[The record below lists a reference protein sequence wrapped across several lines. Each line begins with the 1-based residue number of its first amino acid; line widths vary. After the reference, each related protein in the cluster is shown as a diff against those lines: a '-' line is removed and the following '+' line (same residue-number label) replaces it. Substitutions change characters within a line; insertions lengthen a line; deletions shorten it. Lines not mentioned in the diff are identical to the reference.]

1 MTDPLNTASNNKK
14 PALPTPGK
22 QRATLGAG
30 RLLIVFY
37 AVFAVSA
44 TARALFQIITKFE
57 QAPLA
62 YSLSLLSAI
71 VYIVATVS
79 LAKQGKT
86 WSSIALYSVY
96 FELVGVLTVG
106 ALSFI
111 SPELFAHPSVWSGFG
126 SGYGYIP
133 LVLPILGLVWI
144 YRSKRGK

>member
-1 MTDPLNTASNNKK
+1 MTDSKNTKPPTTKPSKQPAS
-14 PALPTPGK
+14 
-22 QRATLGAG
+22 LGAG

-37 AVFAVSA
+37 AVFAISA

-62 YSLSLLSAI
+62 YSLSLLSAVI
-71 VYIVATVS
+71 YIVATVS
-79 LAKQGKT
+79 LAKPGKG

-126 SGYGYIP
+126 AGYGYIP
-133 LVLPILGLVWI
+133 LVLPILGLLWI